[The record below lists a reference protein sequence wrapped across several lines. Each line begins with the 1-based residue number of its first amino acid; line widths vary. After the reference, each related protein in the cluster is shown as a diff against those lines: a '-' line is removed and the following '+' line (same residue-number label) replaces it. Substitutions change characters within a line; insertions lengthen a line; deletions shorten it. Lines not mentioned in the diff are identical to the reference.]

1 MRKFIIMVGFGFGLA
16 LGGGLFYLLTTN
28 VIALIVFFGMAM
40 FVMGCLVVGA
50 ALLVQNRMWTK
61 AVFGDG
67 GQQPARVNYNL
78 RMPAPT
84 LAGYPYQP
92 PQGLLPAAQ
101 QWPNPPQMD
110 YEFPPLQQSLPT
122 GDEPE
127 AIA

>member
-28 VIALIVFFGMAM
+28 VIALIVFFGMTM
-40 FVMGCLVVGA
+40 FVLGCLVVGV
-50 ALLVQNRMWTK
+50 ALLVLNRQWTR

-67 GQQPARVNYNL
+67 GQQPPRVNYNL
-78 RMPAPT
+78 RMPVPSFPMGGYPQPT
-84 LAGYPYQP
+84 LAA
-92 PQGLLPAAQ
+92 PQQ
-101 QWPNPPQMD
+101 QWPQPEF
-110 YEFPPLQQSLPT
+110 EFPPLQTLPT